1 MRLRMFLGAA
11 VWSLALLGL
20 GACTSSISGTP
31 TFVGP
36 TQTTEESSEE
46 TTEET
51 EETTDEAPSGDPDEL
66 FDCLSVLF
74 SYNTANSNFV
84 ELADATNNGTP
95 TSLTPES
102 VATEFDDAIDS
113 VQPVLDP
120 LPPGAVRDALQAAQ
134 DAAAGLRDGLRAGSA
149 VDNTALNTAL
159 DSIATAC
166 DF

>member
-1 MRLRMFLGAA
+1 MFLGAA

-36 TQTTEESSEE
+36 TQTTEESSEQ

-66 FDCLSVLF
+66 LACLSVLF

-102 VATEFDDAIDS
+102 VATDFDAAIAS

-134 DAAAGLRDGLRAGSA
+134 DAAGGLRDGLRAGSA